1 MSRGHTFHPNKRY
14 EPPEQNQGKYFAE
27 LHFKPSESVMPYLI
41 TRPVPGEDIIEN
53 RGFTVCSDCAKRLSK
68 GVKCATKLAELRA
81 CGVVSWSFDLGLV
94 AFFFVR
100 GGVLVCLGGGVIV
113 CFGGVGKCS

>member
-1 MSRGHTFHPNKRY
+1 
-14 EPPEQNQGKYFAE
+14 
-27 LHFKPSESVMPYLI
+27 MPYLA

-68 GVKCATKLAELRA
+68 DVKCATKLAELRA